1 MKNLKTKKMITMAM
15 FCAAAFIMV
24 SLIRI
29 PLVPAVPFLHYEPK
43 DVIIVIAGFI
53 YGPLSAFCVSAVV
66 SLIELFTISQTGI
79 IGFIMNIISTCS
91 FACTAAFVYKRV
103 RTMKGAI
110 VGLSFG
116 VVLMVALML
125 LWNYLITP
133 LYMNIPRGEIVKLLI
148 PAILPF
154 NSIKYILN
162 SALTLIVYKPFV
174 NVLRRAN
181 IVEYREMNY
190 KAKNNIPV
198 ILAGIFLIL
207 VCVLA
212 VFIINR

>member
-148 PAILPF
+148 PAFLPF
-154 NSIKYILN
+154 NLIKGILN
-162 SALTLIVYKPFV
+162 MSFALLLYKPIINALRKTNSIELGESHNKSYAGFMLAIALIVITI
-174 NVLRRAN
+174 AT
-181 IVEYREMNY
+181 
-190 KAKNNIPV
+190 
-198 ILAGIFLIL
+198 
-207 VCVLA
+207 
-212 VFIINR
+212 VFIIK

>member
-29 PLVPAVPFLHYEPK
+29 PLVPTVPFLHYEPK

-53 YGPLSAFCVSAVV
+53 YGPLSAFCISGVV

-79 IGFIMNIISTCS
+79 IGFLMNIISTCS
-91 FACTAAFVYKRV
+91 FACTAALVYKRI

-110 VGLSFG
+110 LGLSFG

-148 PAILPF
+148 PAFLPF
-154 NSIKYILN
+154 NLIKGILN
-162 SALTLIVYKPFV
+162 MSFALLLYKPIITALRKTNSIELGESHNKSYAGLILAIALIV
-174 NVLRRAN
+174 
-181 IVEYREMNY
+181 IT
-190 KAKNNIPV
+190 V
-198 ILAGIFLIL
+198 I
-207 VCVLA
+207 A
-212 VFIINR
+212 VFVIK